1 MLRLR
6 GKDLAGSLCFDLY
19 LYAGNIIAA
28 TFSGWK

>member
-6 GKDLAGSLCFDLY
+6 EKDLTGTLCFDLY
-19 LYAGNIIAA
+19 LYAGNIISA